1 MKNEIIINE
10 NVKLVM
16 TRDEFGYSEVLE
28 TLDSAKFVRIITYNI
43 SKESDTLL
51 NKLEEFSENKD
62 VIIVT
67 NIPGRFE
74 KYTSTY
80 AKGRAKKTI
89 DNYIEKLNPETYD
102 ASIKIFFNFGN
113 HSKIIMTNTMA
124 YIGSANF
131 SDESKNNNE
140 CGVLIKD
147 ERIVNEINSVF
158 VQMQID
164 EAIPYYSSEYTKI
177 FVMITNL
184 LTQAEIYYE
193 DYYWSF
199 FEDSGHPHR
208 YKGDVYRRFN
218 ADLSPILVEK
228 IESFSY
234 EIEEVIS
241 DLNDSEIYEDIFGE
255 LDLRICE
262 EIREWFGVDSEL
274 EVFSRF
280 DVQDKTEELFQE
292 YQLNGDYENIDE
304 YAQMAC
310 DDANQIQFDL
320 IDEIY
325 QTSLD
330 GMAVLKRL
338 NEFLSNLLKELEYK
352 KEVNKAVDNT

>member
-16 TRDEFGYSEVLE
+16 TKDEFGYSEVLE

-43 SKESDTLL
+43 SKESDTLI

-74 KYTSTY
+74 EYTSYY

-89 DNYIEKLNPETYD
+89 NNYIEKLNPENYD
-102 ASIKIFFNFGN
+102 ASIKTFFNFDN

-147 ERIVNEINSVF
+147 ERIITEINSVF

-164 EAIPYYSSEYTKI
+164 EAIPYYSSEYTKV
-177 FVMITNL
+177 FVMIANL
-184 LTQAEIYYE
+184 LTQAEIYMKTTIGA
-193 DYYWSF
+193 F
-199 FEDSGHPHR
+199 
-208 YKGDVYRRFN
+208 
-218 ADLSPILVEK
+218 LK
-228 IESFSY
+228 IQ
-234 EIEEVIS
+234 
-241 DLNDSEIYEDIFGE
+241 DIH
-255 LDLRICE
+255 IM
-262 EIREWFGVDSEL
+262 V
-274 EVFSRF
+274 
-280 DVQDKTEELFQE
+280 
-292 YQLNGDYENIDE
+292 
-304 YAQMAC
+304 
-310 DDANQIQFDL
+310 
-320 IDEIY
+320 
-325 QTSLD
+325 
-330 GMAVLKRL
+330 
-338 NEFLSNLLKELEYK
+338 
-352 KEVNKAVDNT
+352 